1 VPFITKNEANM
12 KEIKTLQTENRNQS
26 TINIDSVSTIEM
38 LQMINNEDKKVALA
52 VEKEIENISKAV
64 DIIVEKLHNGGRLIY
79 IGAGTSGRIAILD
92 ASECPPTYGTDP
104 DLVQAFIAGGD
115 KAIVRSIEGAEDD
128 SELGAN
134 ELKAI
139 DFNCKD
145 VLIGIAASGRTPY
158 VVGAIDYAVSVGAV
172 TIGISN
178 NPDSILDKACDISI
192 CPVTGPEA
200 VTGSTRMKAGTSQK
214 LVLNMISTGVMIK
227 YGKVYENLMVDVKAS
242 NDKLYERSKNI
253 VMEATGIS
261 ESEAEEVLKETNYN
275 CKLAIFMIIS
285 KLNIDAAK
293 RILDENKGYIREAL
307 KNIGV

>member
-1 VPFITKNEANM
+1 M
-12 KEIKTLQTENRNQS
+12 
-26 TINIDSVSTIEM
+26 
-38 LQMINNEDKKVALA
+38 
-52 VEKEIENISKAV
+52 
-64 DIIVEKLHNGGRLIY
+64 
-79 IGAGTSGRIAILD
+79 
-92 ASECPPTYGTDP
+92 
-104 DLVQAFIAGGD
+104 
-115 KAIVRSIEGAEDD
+115 
-128 SELGAN
+128 
-134 ELKAI
+134 
-139 DFNCKD
+139 
-145 VLIGIAASGRTPY
+145 
-158 VVGAIDYAVSVGAV
+158 GAIDYAVSVGAV

-253 VMEATGIS
+253 VVEATGIS
-261 ESEAEEVLKETNYN
+261 VSEAEEVLKETNYN

-285 KLNIDAAK
+285 KLNIDEAK

-307 KNIGV
+307 KNIEV

>member
-1 VPFITKNEANM
+1 M
-12 KEIKTLQTENRNQS
+12 KEIKTLQTENRNLS
-26 TINIDSVSTIEM
+26 TINIDSVSTVEM

-139 DFNCKD
+139 NFNFKD

-158 VVGAIDYAVSVGAV
+158 VLGAVDYAMSVGAV

-178 NPDSILDKACDISI
+178 NPDSILDQACDISI

-261 ESEAEEVLKETNYN
+261 VSVAEEVLKETNYN

-285 KLNIDAAK
+285 KLNIDVAK

>member
-1 VPFITKNEANM
+1 M

-158 VVGAIDYAVSVGAV
+158 VLGAIDYAMSVGAV

-178 NPDSILDKACDISI
+178 NPDSTLDKACDISI

-253 VMEATGIS
+253 VVEATGIS
-261 ESEAEEVLKETNYN
+261 VSEAEEVLKETNYN

>member
-1 VPFITKNEANM
+1 M
-12 KEIKTLQTENRNQS
+12 KEIKTLQTENRNPS
-26 TINIDSVSTIEM
+26 TINIDSVSTLEM

-128 SELGAN
+128 SELGAD

-139 DFNCKD
+139 NFNFKD

-158 VVGAIDYAVSVGAV
+158 VLGAVDYAVSVGAV

-178 NPDSILDKACDISI
+178 NPDSILGQISDISI

-253 VMEATGIS
+253 VVEATGVS
-261 ESEAEEVLKETNYN
+261 VSEAEEVLKETNYN

-307 KNIGV
+307 KNIEV